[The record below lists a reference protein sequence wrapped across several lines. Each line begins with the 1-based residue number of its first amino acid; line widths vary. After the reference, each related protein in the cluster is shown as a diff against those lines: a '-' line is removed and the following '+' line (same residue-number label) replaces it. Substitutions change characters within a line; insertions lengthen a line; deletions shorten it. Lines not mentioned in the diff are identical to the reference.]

1 MTETQNPLILVVEDD
16 PRLLRVYQAKLSQQG
31 WTVLT
36 AADGEVGSQLAREKH
51 PHIVLLDLML
61 PKKDGF
67 GVLSDLKNDP
77 GSANV
82 KVLILS
88 NLGQQA
94 DIDRGKGLGAK
105 EYMVKS
111 DYSLEAIVEKVK
123 AYLPTGA

>member
-1 MTETQNPLILVVEDD
+1 MADEKPTVLVVEDD

-31 WTVLT
+31 WAVLT
-36 AADGEVGSQLAREKH
+36 AADGEVGSQVAREKH
-51 PHIVLLDLML
+51 PQVVLLDLML

-67 GVLSDLKNDP
+67 GVLSDLKNDQ

-94 DIDRGKGLGAK
+94 DIDRGKTLGAK

-111 DYSLEAIVEKVK
+111 DFSLDAIITKVK
-123 AYLPTGA
+123 AYLPAGT

>member
-1 MTETQNPLILVVEDD
+1 MADEKPIVLVVEDD
-16 PRLLRVYQAKLSQQG
+16 PRLLRVYQAKLGQQG

-36 AADGEVGSQLAREKH
+36 AADGEVGSQLAIEKH
-51 PHIVLLDLML
+51 PQVVLLDLML

-67 GVLSDLKNDP
+67 GVLSDLKNDL

-94 DIDRGKGLGAK
+94 DIDRGKTLGAK

-111 DYSLEAIVEKVK
+111 DFSLDAIIAKVK
-123 AYLPTGA
+123 AYLPAGA

>member
-1 MTETQNPLILVVEDD
+1 MPDEKPIVLVVEDD

-31 WTVLT
+31 WIVLT

-67 GVLSDLKNDP
+67 GVLMDLKNDP
-77 GSANV
+77 GSVNV

-94 DIDRGKGLGAK
+94 DIDRGKALGAK

-111 DYSLEAIVEKVK
+111 DFSLDAIIAKVK
-123 AYLPTGA
+123 A

>member
-1 MTETQNPLILVVEDD
+1 MADEKPIVLVVEDD
-16 PRLLRVYQAKLSQQG
+16 PRLLRVYQAKLGQQG

-51 PHIVLLDLML
+51 PQVVLLDLML

-67 GVLSDLKNDP
+67 GVLTDLKNDP

-94 DIDRGKGLGAK
+94 DIDRGKVLGAK

-111 DYSLEAIVEKVK
+111 DFSLDAIIAKVK
-123 AYLPTGA
+123 AYLPAGA

>member
-1 MTETQNPLILVVEDD
+1 MADEKPIVLVVEDD

-36 AADGEVGSQLAREKH
+36 GADGEVGSQLAREKH
-51 PHIVLLDLML
+51 PAVVLLDLML

-67 GVLSDLKNDP
+67 GVLADLKNDP

-94 DIDRGKGLGAK
+94 DIDRGKTLGAK

-111 DYSLEAIVEKVK
+111 DFSLDAIIEKVK
-123 AYLPTGA
+123 VYLPAGE

>member
-1 MTETQNPLILVVEDD
+1 MADEKPIVLVVEDD
-16 PRLLRVYQAKLSQQG
+16 PRLLRVYQAKLGQQG

-36 AADGEVGSQLAREKH
+36 AADGEVGSQLAIEKH
-51 PHIVLLDLML
+51 PQVVLLDLML

-67 GVLSDLKNDP
+67 GVLTDLKNDP

-94 DIDRGKGLGAK
+94 DIDRGKVLGAK

-111 DYSLEAIVEKVK
+111 DFSLDAIIAKVK
-123 AYLPTGA
+123 AYLPAGA

>member
-1 MTETQNPLILVVEDD
+1 MAEEQKALILVVEDD

-36 AADGEVGSQLAREKH
+36 AADGEEGSQLARDKH
-51 PHIVLLDLML
+51 PNVVLLDLML

-67 GVLSDLKNDP
+67 GVLADLQKDP

-94 DIDRGKGLGAK
+94 DIDRGKALGAK

-111 DYSLEAIVEKVK
+111 DFSLDAIIAKVK
-123 AYLPTGA
+123 AYLPA

>member
-1 MTETQNPLILVVEDD
+1 MPEEQKPIVLVTEDD

-36 AADGEVGSQLAREKH
+36 AADGEIGSQLALEKH
-51 PHIVLLDLML
+51 PHVVLLDLML

-67 GVLSDLKNDP
+67 GVLADLQKDP
-77 GSANV
+77 GSKEV

-94 DIDRGKGLGAK
+94 DIDRGKSLGAK
-105 EYMVKS
+105 DYMVKS
-111 DYSLEAIVEKVK
+111 DYSLDQIIAKVK
-123 AYLPTGA
+123 AYLPV